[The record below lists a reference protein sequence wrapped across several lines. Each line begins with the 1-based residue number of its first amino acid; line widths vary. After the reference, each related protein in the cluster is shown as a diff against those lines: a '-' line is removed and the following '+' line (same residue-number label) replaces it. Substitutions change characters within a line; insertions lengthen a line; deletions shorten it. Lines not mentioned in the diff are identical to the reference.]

1 VEKDQN
7 LNPGKDLPTLAE
19 VQDVVVLRRYGRLG
33 RALLIALTAYAAA
46 VTLNSVFA
54 LWLERGSPDEAPV
67 TAAEPESSLPLV
79 RSSRTDHTAIF
90 ERNLF
95 GSEPIVV
102 AAVPGEAPA
111 SAVAP
116 GDLRLRGTAELDGRA
131 FAVFEDGAGGRQDVY
146 GVGEHVFG
154 GPKLLAVQP
163 GKATLVHRGRKFTLE
178 ISDSEPASAKA
189 EKGKTSSSA
198 GGPGS
203 GIRKTGENSYL
214 VDRRE
219 VDYSVENLNSVIT
232 QMRAVPFLKDGKGIG
247 FRIFN
252 IKPGSIFERMG
263 LTDGDVIQ
271 SVNGVEL
278 NTPSKA
284 VGLLDDMQTAD
295 EIAINLLR
303 SGQAQTLTYTIQ

>member
-1 VEKDQN
+1 MQE
-7 LNPGKDLPTLAE
+7 L
-19 VQDVVVLRRYGRLG
+19 VVLRRYSRLG
-33 RALLIALTAYAAA
+33 RALLIALTAYAGA
-46 VTLNSVFA
+46 VTLNSAIA
-54 LWLERGSPDEAPV
+54 LWLERGIPDAAPV
-67 TAAEPESSLPLV
+67 TATDREGSPALV
-79 RSSRTDHTAIF
+79 RTSGPDHTAIF
-90 ERNLF
+90 QRNLF

-102 AAVPGEAPA
+102 AAAPGEAPT
-111 SAVAP
+111 STVAP

-146 GVGEHVFG
+146 AIGERVFG
-154 GPKLLAVQP
+154 GPKLIAVKP
-163 GKATLVHRGRKFTLE
+163 GKATLVLRGRKFTLE
-178 ISDSEPASAKA
+178 ISKPEPASASV
-189 EKGKTSSSA
+189 EKGKNPGSA

-219 VDYSVENLNSVIT
+219 VDHSVENLNSVIT

-263 LTDGDVIQ
+263 LKDGDVVQ

-284 VGLLDDMQTAD
+284 IGLLDDMQTMD

-303 SGQAQTLTYTIQ
+303 SGQAQTLTYAIQ